1 MKVVEIGG
9 QKVEIYDGIDELPV
23 ARFHKYNKMLLIDA
37 GIGSDLS
44 DFDRHVA
51 KAAQYVNSGDR
62 ENAAKELANLRQC
75 VYMVQQELS
84 PRHLAFAALV
94 KSIGGEPCADIS
106 DDGIRRTA
114 ARLSAMTERQAASAS
129 GAAKKKIDDEL
140 RLYFPRL
147 FDDAAAKEYHSLLQR
162 RTAALLGAV
171 RGDTEGEAR
180 AAELYGRLLVFFDPA
195 AFTGSG
201 SAEIRHDKQFEEM
214 CLLLSR
220 ELHIDPKGMTVMAYY
235 CAFERLQEEARKAR
249 RQAARGK
256 K

>member
-1 MKVVEIGG
+1 MSGG
-9 QKVEIYDGIDELPV
+9 
-23 ARFHKYNKMLLIDA
+23 
-37 GIGSDLS
+37 
-44 DFDRHVA
+44 
-51 KAAQYVNSGDR
+51 
-62 ENAAKELANLRQC
+62 
-75 VYMVQQELS
+75 
-84 PRHLAFAALV
+84 
-94 KSIGGEPCADIS
+94 
-106 DDGIRRTA
+106 
-114 ARLSAMTERQAASAS
+114 
-129 GAAKKKIDDEL
+129 AKKKLDDEL

-214 CLLLSR
+214 CLLLAQN
-220 ELHIDPKGMTVMAYY
+220 LNVQPKGMTVMEYY

-249 RQAARGK
+249 RQAAKGRRQ
-256 K
+256 

>member
-106 DDGIRRTA
+106 DDA

-235 CAFERLQEEARKAR
+235 CAFERLQEEARKAG